1 MTSRSEGVVWKP
13 FDDSFCD
20 LKQGLIVLYCPFD
33 FVSFQSKFKS
43 TSKSSHDLLNDPK
56 LSKVVGI
63 EVEKD
68 DYIEESAASSSKP
81 AVEIES
87 IRNKLSSK
95 KSSKSSSKS
104 KPVENADRNEED
116 ENMTESERKRA
127 EVIMSNTDDIR
138 HNWFCAIMWWY
149 CISIFL
155 QSIKAIYI

>member
-1 MTSRSEGVVWKP
+1 M
-13 FDDSFCD
+13 
-20 LKQGLIVLYCPFD
+20 
-33 FVSFQSKFKS
+33 
-43 TSKSSHDLLNDPK
+43 NDPK
-56 LSKVVGI
+56 LSKVVGL

-68 DYIEESAASSSKP
+68 DYIEEIDESAASSSKP

-138 HNWFCAIMWWY
+138 HNWFCAIMW
-149 CISIFL
+149 
-155 QSIKAIYI
+155 